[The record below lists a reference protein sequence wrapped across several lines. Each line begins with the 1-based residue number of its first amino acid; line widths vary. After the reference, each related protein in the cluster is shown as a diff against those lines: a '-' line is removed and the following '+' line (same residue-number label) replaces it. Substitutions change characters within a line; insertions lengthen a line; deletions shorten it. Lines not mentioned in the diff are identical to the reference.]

1 MIEDKCNHFI
11 ELYSSNQEQSTDNK
25 VELFETNIESINN
38 YNHYFCIECHKF
50 PFIKF
55 CKNKKNVRLTCSCF
69 NNKKISIEELFNLI
83 SIKNINSTYSS
94 EANKINIKNEV
105 ICNEHNTKFK
115 GFSKF
120 FLNNYCEDCAQY
132 KNEIYD
138 NDIIRFDDIKLDKIE
153 ELFETINDNNCIS
166 DELSEQLSE
175 EISDN
180 IIFNKFNKSTYEKIS
195 KNEEKRFK
203 ELVNI
208 IINDYKYYP
217 NFTHFFNIRN
227 LLYFFNIENKPIQNE
242 GNINLIE
249 KKEPIII
256 EYINDGTKKIKL
268 FSKIF
273 VKNNKKNCS
282 VEIEGKRLELIEDY
296 EFKTKE
302 KKVRVKWNTN
312 NVSDVSYLFYGY
324 KYLLSL
330 PDISQWN
337 TNKVKNMK
345 ALFYNCKSLTNIP
358 DNFSNKEYIFPPDIN
373 PLAYN
378 YTSLLHYM
386 DSQPELEELLLQLY
400 LRRKRHFK
408 SEDEYDQSQKH
419 HFPDISKWITNN
431 VTDISYLFY
440 GCKSLYSLPD
450 ISKWNT
456 NKVTKISCLF
466 EGCET

>member
-25 VELFETNIESINN
+25 VELFETNIESINNYDN

-105 ICNEHNTKFK
+105 ICNEHNKKFK

-302 KKVRVKWNTN
+302 RKVRVKLYIND
-312 NVSDVSYLFYGY
+312 NVSEINMY
-324 KYLLSL
+324 KMFANCINLIYVNG
-330 PDISQWN
+330 ISKLN
-337 TNKVKNMK
+337 IIININKI
-345 ALFYNCKSLTNIP
+345 FYNCISLSSIP
-358 DNFSNKEYIFPPDIN
+358 DFKDWKIKKYNAYLVFYNCISFVFFHMKEN
-373 PLAYN
+373 
-378 YTSLLHYM
+378 
-386 DSQPELEELLLQLY
+386 
-400 LRRKRHFK
+400 
-408 SEDEYDQSQKH
+408 
-419 HFPDISKWITNN
+419 
-431 VTDISYLFY
+431 
-440 GCKSLYSLPD
+440 
-450 ISKWNT
+450 
-456 NKVTKISCLF
+456 
-466 EGCET
+466 